1 MANFTPKLRMLSAF
15 ISCICFVDTAF
26 AAEALPNNSWKQE
39 HSVVLNTQPKAWHQA
54 LPIGNG
60 RLGAMVHGAYP
71 KERILL
77 NEDTICTQPPIVR
90 HHPGTEKA
98 FEEMWDLCLQGD
110 YRAAHEI
117 MEKEVV
123 VKARKGSYQI
133 LGDLWIS
140 HVKNTSI
147 ESTRRELDLNTGLVT
162 AQQTLSGGAS
172 LTQKLVASA
181 VDDCI
186 AVHLRSSEET
196 GLNFDLSMTRLEL
209 ATKGVARSDNELVF
223 EGRAQEPKEPYDYGT
238 SFYTMIKVVPD
249 GGVVRSNNDQ
259 LEVRDAQSVV
269 IYITCATDYNR
280 ASPLE
285 ALSDGWKARAEDTL
299 AAVSAKGWDAVHQ
312 DSAADLSSLMSRCE
326 FDIGDSPK
334 SVTSLSTP
342 ERIERMKE
350 GHADPDLLE
359 TNFQFGRYLLACSSR
374 PGTMPANLQGLW
386 ARKLKNPWHAD
397 FHLDIN
403 FQMNYWLA
411 DVCNLSECHR
421 PMLWA
426 MDKLRAEGRIMAERL
441 GAEGFCTAI
450 TSDVW
455 FRTLAAESKARWGGN
470 MLNGHWAMSHFM
482 EHYRFTQDIDYLEET
497 AFPVLKEAAEF
508 VVSWL
513 QEDPRTGELVAR
525 VSSSPENLFS
535 YSNDAGEK
543 TIAEVSI
550 GTAYDLSIC
559 WQSLTDYLEAAQLL
573 GVEDAFT
580 QKVEAVLENL
590 EEPRIGSDGSILEW
604 GEEFAEEQP
613 EHRHLSHII
622 GLHPL
627 SQITPKRTPE
637 LYRAAEQSL
646 LKRGLMATGWSGAW
660 KVGCAARLYDGNKAE
675 LLLSN
680 LLVQNAM
687 DNLFSKIKPNGT
699 LFQIDANFGYTAGIA
714 ELLIQSHDGEIH
726 LLPALPDS
734 WKNGS
739 FRGLKARGG
748 YVVDVS
754 WEDGVLKEATIATPK
769 GGSCKLRYGSKV
781 EKFKV
786 DSNLKKTIQLVDFK

>member
-1 MANFTPKLRMLSAF
+1 MKCPTKFKLIAALIPCVVGM
-15 ISCICFVDTAF
+15 DTLCAGEGLQ
-26 AAEALPNNSWKQE
+26 ASSWKQE
-39 HSVVLNTQPKAWHQA
+39 HSIVLNTLPKAWHQA

-98 FEEMWDLCLQGD
+98 YEKMWDLSLQGD

-123 VKARKGSYQI
+123 VKAPKGSYQI

-140 HVKNTSI
+140 HVQNTSI
-147 ESTRRELDLNTGLVT
+147 EGTRRELDLNTGLVT
-162 AQQTLSGGAS
+162 VHQTLSGGAS
-172 LTQKLVASA
+172 LTQQLVASA

-196 GLNFDLSMTRLEL
+196 GLNFDVSMTRLEL
-209 ATKGVARSDNELVF
+209 DTKGIARSDNELVF
-223 EGRAQEPKEPYDYGT
+223 EGRAQEPKEPYHYGT
-238 SFYTMIKVVPD
+238 SFYTIIKVVPD
-249 GGVVRSNNDQ
+249 KGVVRANNDQ
-259 LEVRDAQSVV
+259 LEIRDAQSVV

-285 ALSDGWKARAEDTL
+285 ALSEGWKDRAEDTL
-299 AAVSAKGWDAVHQ
+299 STVSTKGWDAVYQ
-312 DSAADLSSLMSRCE
+312 ASATDLSSLMSRCE

-334 SVTSLSTP
+334 SVTELSTP

-374 PGTMPANLQGLW
+374 PGTMPANLQGIW

-513 QEDPRTGELVAR
+513 QEDPRTGKLVAR

-535 YSNDAGEK
+535 YINDAGEK

-580 QKVEAVLENL
+580 QKAEAVLENL

-604 GEEFAEEQP
+604 GVELAEEQP

-637 LYRAAEQSL
+637 LYQAAAQSL
-646 LKRGLMATGWSGAW
+646 LKRGVMGTGWSGAW

-680 LLVQNAM
+680 LLVQNTM
-687 DNLFSKIKPNGT
+687 DNLFSKIKPKGT
-699 LFQIDANFGYTAGIA
+699 LFQIDANFGYTAGIT

-748 YVVDVS
+748 FVVDAS
-754 WEDGVLKEATIATPK
+754 WEEGELKEASIYSSAENP
-769 GGSCKLRYGSKV
+769 CKLRYGSTVETYAIGKGTMKV
-781 EKFKV
+781 IRFA
-786 DSNLKKTIQLVDFK
+786 D